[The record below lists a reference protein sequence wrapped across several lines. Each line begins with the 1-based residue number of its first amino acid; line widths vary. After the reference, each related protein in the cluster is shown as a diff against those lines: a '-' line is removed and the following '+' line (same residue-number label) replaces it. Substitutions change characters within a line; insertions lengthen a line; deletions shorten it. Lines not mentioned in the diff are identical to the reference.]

1 MKQIC
6 YNLVSEQITAMK
18 LKIKYSDTKKEDKQ
32 QSLNTVKFLLGWQRI
47 RYFKETYIS
56 ETSTIPTIRFV

>member
-32 QSLNTVKFLLGWQRI
+32 QSLNTVKFLLG
-47 RYFKETYIS
+47 
-56 ETSTIPTIRFV
+56 